1 MRKLG
6 FGILALVLSLSA
18 TKRVPAQAT
27 YVTDAEIQAALQ
39 KTAPAQVSDK
49 QLKVV
54 SIDGEYNVGIAVI
67 HRAKTT
73 GRTAGGALEHH
84 QVTEVYHIVEGNATL
99 VTGGTLE
106 SPKEA
111 PADSD
116 LVKVL
121 TGPSASGSGIKDGV
135 SRKVGPGDVII
146 IPANTPHGFSEIT
159 SDRIVYLV
167 VRVDPHKTLPAGYV
181 SK

>member
-1 MRKLG
+1 M
-6 FGILALVLSLSA
+6 
-18 TKRVPAQAT
+18 
-27 YVTDAEIQAALQ
+27 QAALQ
-39 KTAPAQVSDK
+39 KTASAPVSDQ

-54 SIDGEYNVGIAVI
+54 SIDGEFNVGIAVI

-73 GRTAGGALEHH
+73 GRTAGGALDHH

-99 VTGGTLE
+99 VTGGTME
-106 SPKEA
+106 NPKEA

-121 TGPSASGSGIKDGV
+121 TGPSSSGSAIKDGV
-135 SRKVGPGDVII
+135 SRRVGPGDVII

-167 VRVDPHKTLPAGYV
+167 VRVDPHKTLPAGY
-181 SK
+181 SAK